1 MTKDFYWMMFDDEQF
16 LAYQEES
23 ENDDP
28 NYDYEK
34 VEDLA
39 SIPVKSILE
48 SLQSEAENA
57 NEHGLVDGY
66 ALLVSTMAEVLSE
79 EDTRKVLLGLVQKG
93 GMFY

>member
-1 MTKDFYWMMFDDEQF
+1 MAKEFYWMMFDDERF

-28 NYDYEK
+28 NYEYEK
-34 VEDLA
+34 IEDLDC
-39 SIPVKSILE
+39 IPIKSILTL
-48 SLQSEAENA
+48 LQSDAENA

-66 ALLVSTMAEVLSE
+66 ALLVLTMAEVLSE

>member
-1 MTKDFYWMMFDDEQF
+1 MTKEFYWMSYGEGRF

-23 ENDDP
+23 ENDDN
-28 NYDYEK
+28 NYEYEK
-34 VEDLA
+34 VEDLT

-66 ALLVSTMAEVLSE
+66 ALLVLTMAEVLSE